1 MECNQEYRGRK
12 HRTHAWEFLALE
24 VLHMH
29 TDESID
35 GYLILIFL
43 KMLQIYLWHFII
55 TTQRNL
61 FLLADVKKSKS
72 FTIGTNPMVV
82 TVQVSSYQYLQ

>member
-12 HRTHAWEFLALE
+12 HGTRAWEFLALE
-24 VLHMH
+24 VLDVH
-29 TDESID
+29 TDESTD

-55 TTQRNL
+55 TTQRHI
-61 FLLADVKKSKS
+61 FLLADVKKCKKS
-72 FTIGTNPMVV
+72 FTIGTNPTAV
-82 TVQVSSYQYLQ
+82 TV